1 MEVNELLHQ
10 HKAIPE
16 DERNFALRPSL
27 IEEFVGQSEIIG
39 NLKVFIKSAY
49 ERRATLDHVL
59 LYGPPGL
66 GKTTLAHIIAK
77 ELKVSLR
84 STSGPLLS
92 KAGDLAAILTNLQP
106 MDVLFIDE
114 IHRLHRNIEE
124 ILYSAME
131 DCCLDIVVGEGCG
144 ARTLRID
151 LPAFTL
157 VGATTRFG
165 LISNPLRD
173 RFGIPLHL
181 EFYSVEE
188 LMLVIKRAAHVICT
202 DIDDSGAYEIAS
214 RSRGT
219 PRIALRLF
227 RRVRDFMVVERQ
239 SIIDN
244 HFADSALFNLGVDKS
259 GLDKM
264 DIKYLSFIY
273 EAKNAVGIET
283 IAAALSEDVGN
294 IEETIE
300 PYLLKIGFIQRTPRG
315 RILTTK
321 AIEHLMNCKYI

>member
-1 MEVNELLHQ
+1 M
-10 HKAIPE
+10 
-16 DERNFALRPSL
+16 
-27 IEEFVGQSEIIG
+27 
-39 NLKVFIKSAY
+39 
-49 ERRATLDHVL
+49 
-59 LYGPPGL
+59 
-66 GKTTLAHIIAK
+66 
-77 ELKVSLR
+77 SLR